1 MKHVTTIV
9 SLLFFISLFSLQSVS
24 AQLVEVRIGVPPP
37 RPRVVVVERP
47 VCPSPDHVW
56 VEGHWVYDSYTRRDV
71 WISGQWEYIAPPPP
85 PRRYERDDYHHGRG
99 RDFAPG
105 QKKKKGKY
113 YYD

>member
-1 MKHVTTIV
+1 MKHVTTIA
-9 SLLFFISLFSLQSVS
+9 SLLFFISLISIQTAS

-56 VEGHWVYDSYTRRDV
+56 VEGHRVYDSYTRRDV
-71 WISGQWEYIAPPPP
+71 WIPGQWEYIAPPPP
-85 PRRYERDDYHHGRG
+85 RRYERDDHRHGHGR
-99 RDFAPG
+99 DNAPG
-105 QKKKKGKY
+105 QRKKRDGR

>member
-71 WISGQWEYIAPPPP
+71 WIPGQWEYIAPPPP
-85 PRRYERDDYHHGRG
+85 RRYERDDHRHGHGR
-99 RDFAPG
+99 DNAPG
-105 QKKKKGKY
+105 QRKKRDGR